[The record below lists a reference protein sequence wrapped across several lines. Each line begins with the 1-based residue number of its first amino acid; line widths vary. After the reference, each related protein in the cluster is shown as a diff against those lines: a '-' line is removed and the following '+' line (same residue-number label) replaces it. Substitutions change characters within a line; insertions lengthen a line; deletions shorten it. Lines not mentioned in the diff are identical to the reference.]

1 MAMLPYVVL
10 DMDHET
16 AAGGQFTTRSKGIGD
31 ISVTALVGL
40 WKNEHHGFHLNAGVS
55 FPSGSIDRKDDT
67 PASGGENVILPYP
80 MQLGSGTVDLL
91 PGLTYLGRSEWVSWG
106 AQAQGTIRLGRND
119 ENYRLGNRYMVT
131 GWSAVRPLDWL
142 SLGGRAAWNQWYDI
156 EGKDDRIPG
165 ATNMMGQRV
174 PPEQV
179 VPTADPDRR
188 AGKRLDVGP
197 SVNFLV
203 TGGAFKGVRFAVEA
217 LLPVYQDLDGPQLG
231 TKWTLVAGLQYAF

>member
-1 MAMLPYVVL
+1 
-10 DMDHET
+10 
-16 AAGGQFTTRSKGIGD
+16 
-31 ISVTALVGL
+31 
-40 WKNEHHGFHLNAGVS
+40 
-55 FPSGSIDRKDDT
+55 
-67 PASGGENVILPYP
+67 
-80 MQLGSGTVDLL
+80 
-91 PGLTYLGRSEWVSWG
+91 
-106 AQAQGTIRLGRND
+106 
-119 ENYRLGNRYMVT
+119 MVT

-156 EGKDDRIPG
+156 EGNDDRIPG
-165 ATNMMGQRV
+165 ATNMMGQPV